1 MDETRV
7 DRYRDYRRSFIK
19 EGAIVSDAS
28 EGDEYSDVASTTST
42 LPMDKVID
50 AVQEGEKEAAF
61 LKRKRT
67 KASLKLVI
75 EIGIVVLLIIGL
87 VVLGIFAW
95 GK

>member
-28 EGDEYSDVASTTST
+28 EGDEYTDISATTST

-50 AVQEGEKEAAF
+50 AVHVEEKESALEKRNKMKARLF
-61 LKRKRT
+61 L
-67 KASLKLVI
+67 ALK
-75 EIGIVVLLIIGL
+75 IGIVVLLLAGL

-95 GK
+95 SN

>member
-7 DRYRDYRRSFIK
+7 DRYKEYRRSFIK

-28 EGDEYSDVASTTST
+28 QGDEYNDVSSTTST
-42 LPMDKVID
+42 LPMGEVLD

-61 LKRKRT
+61 LKQKRT
-67 KASLKLVI
+67 KASLKLII
-75 EIGIVVLLIIGL
+75 EIGIILLLIAGL